1 MIQYPEPRSMADVLN
16 DILSRLE
23 ALEKKASKK

>member
-1 MIQYPEPRSMADVLN
+1 MIQYPEPRTVADILN
-16 DILSRLE
+16 EILSRLE